1 MSQRLTVNQNS
12 KPIYDIVY
20 ERDFRRLAEELEQF
34 DIREKKLCIVTDSRV
49 KGFYA
54 DEVVEILKDQC
65 KKVVVFDF
73 QDGEKSKN
81 LDTVKNIYEFLI
93 QNNFKRKDIN
103 AITIDE
109 AKKSIID

>member
-65 KKVVVFDF
+65 KW
-73 QDGEKSKN
+73 
-81 LDTVKNIYEFLI
+81 
-93 QNNFKRKDIN
+93 
-103 AITIDE
+103 
-109 AKKSIID
+109 